1 MGKNHPEFG
10 SSRQQDSQEF
20 FMHML
25 DQIEKHHQKVNI
37 DGRQKSE
44 LKFKVGVSAESLFSC
59 LQFMVEDR
67 MACGTSGAVKYSTRW
82 VKFWILDFGFW
93 MENCR

>member
-25 DQIEKHHQKVNI
+25 DQIEKHHQKVNLNEKDKI
-37 DGRQKSE
+37 
-44 LKFKVGVSAESLFSC
+44 
-59 LQFMVEDR
+59 R
-67 MACGTSGAVKYSTRW
+67 MRIQGWG
-82 VKFWILDFGFW
+82 
-93 MENCR
+93 ECRAAGLLPSVHG

>member
-25 DQIEKHHQKVNI
+25 DQIEKYHQKVEV
-37 DGRQKSE
+37 KT
-44 LKFKVGVSAESLFSC
+44 KTHVSMRKKCFRS
-59 LQFMVEDR
+59 R
-67 MACGTSGAVKYSTRW
+67 
-82 VKFWILDFGFW
+82 
-93 MENCR
+93 

>member
-25 DQIEKHHQKVNI
+25 DQIEKHHQKVNLNEKDKI
-37 DGRQKSE
+37 
-44 LKFKVGVSAESLFSC
+44 
-59 LQFMVEDR
+59 R
-67 MACGTSGAVKYSTRW
+67 MR
-82 VKFWILDFGFW
+82 I
-93 MENCR
+93 